1 MLEHGAKQNLY
12 MNKKIIYRDAPKD
25 IDFSHLVEVDANDLG
40 LPSPEEIALS
50 IKLKPQKVTITLDE
64 RSVDFFKQKAQQYGV
79 KYQSMIREVLLKYSQ
94 QHL

>member
-1 MLEHGAKQNLY
+1 MI
-12 MNKKIIYRDAPKD
+12 KKIKHNNAPKD
-25 IDFSHLVEVDANDLG
+25 INFSDLIEVDEKKLG

-64 RSVDFFKQKAQQYGV
+64 RSVDFFKKKANQYGV

>member
-1 MLEHGAKQNLY
+1 